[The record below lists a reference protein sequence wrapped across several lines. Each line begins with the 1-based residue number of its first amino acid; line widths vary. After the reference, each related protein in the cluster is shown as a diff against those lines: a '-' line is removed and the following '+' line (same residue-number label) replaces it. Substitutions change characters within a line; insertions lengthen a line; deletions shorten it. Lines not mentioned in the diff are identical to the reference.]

1 MATISKMLDKS
12 SKDFQNLELD
22 VVLNKILTV
31 EDTNKIT
38 LVFYCEKTKSE
49 YKKNYLVNDI
59 KGRVDFNRAMFA
71 LGSTKKNY
79 DKWLDRMMTLKIP
92 VKISINDQG
101 FIRYIKVLDKE
112 LKDTIAKS
120 LYLDSIEGLKDEDR
134 EFLMQMDL
142 ETLKGEFGQL

>member
-12 SKDFQNLELD
+12 SKDFQNLELN
-22 VVLNKILTV
+22 VILNKILTV
-31 EDTNKIT
+31 EDADKIT

-49 YKKNYLVNDI
+49 YRKNYLINDI

-101 FIRYIKVLDKE
+101 FIRYIKVLDKK
-112 LKDTIAKS
+112 LKETISKS
-120 LYLDSIEGLKDEDR
+120 LYLDSIEGLKEEDR

-142 ETLKGEFGQL
+142 QTLKGEFGNL

>member
-1 MATISKMLDKS
+1 MATISKMLDKH
-12 SKDFQNLELD
+12 SKDFQNLELN
-22 VVLNKILTV
+22 VILNKILTV
-31 EDTNKIT
+31 EDTDKIT

-49 YKKNYLVNDI
+49 YKKSYLINDI

-92 VKISINDQG
+92 VKISINEQG

-112 LKDTIAKS
+112 LKETISKS
-120 LYLDSIEGLKDEDR
+120 LYLDSIEGLKEEDR

-142 ETLKGEFGQL
+142 QTLKGEFGNL

>member
-12 SKDFQNLELD
+12 SKDFQNLELN
-22 VVLNKILTV
+22 VILNKILTV
-31 EDTNKIT
+31 EDADKIT

-49 YKKNYLVNDI
+49 YKKNYLINDI

-92 VKISINDQG
+92 VKISINEQG

-112 LKDTIAKS
+112 LKETISKS
-120 LYLDSIEGLKDEDR
+120 LYLDSIEGLKEEDR

-142 ETLKGEFGQL
+142 QTLKGEFGNL